1 MTSLAACC
9 SGRVIFSSYDLVV
22 VNLVSVM
29 SRVTFKLSALD
40 RIHLAGKE
48 ELLLLAEF
56 YDVEEYEDMSMEM
69 LIESL
74 EEVKSSFDED
84 GYRE

>member
-1 MTSLAACC
+1 
-9 SGRVIFSSYDLVV
+9 
-22 VNLVSVM
+22 M
-29 SRVTFKLSALD
+29 SRVTFKLSALN

-56 YDVEEYEDMSMEM
+56 YDIEGYEDMNMAQLREA
-69 LIESL
+69 L
-74 EEVKSSFDED
+74 EELKSEFNKD